1 MTCLRK
7 DAPAGEVTV
16 YLCVF
21 ILGGSILAEINV
33 EIPER
38 LNIAAEL
45 IDKNIEKGNG
55 NKIAIYYQ
63 DQTLTYGDVFKAV
76 NKAGNALKNL
86 GIGLEDRV
94 LILQHDCPEFVATFL
109 GAIKIGAIPIPINTN
124 MKPKDYLYMLNDSR
138 AKAAVVSESLAPQIE
153 EIRGELL
160 FLRNLVVV
168 GNAGANQLSYEKL
181 VAEASDELKAVDT
194 SKDDPA
200 FWLYSSGT
208 TGFPKGTVHLQHDIL
223 VACELYAKGILK
235 VSEND
240 ITFSIAK
247 LFFAY
252 GLGNGLYFAFY
263 AGGATVLYPD
273 RFDPKVYFD
282 IIKQFKPTLF
292 FGVPTAYGAM
302 LQAADKFPEEIDTSS
317 VRYCISAG
325 EALPK
330 AIYDAWLEKFKLN
343 ILDGIGST
351 EITHIFISNRPGDVK
366 AGTSGK
372 PVPGYEAKIV
382 DPEGNTLPDGEM
394 GTLMVKGDSIAA
406 YYWNKHEKTKETFYG
421 PWINTGDKYYVDP
434 EGYYTYVGRGDDM
447 IKAGGIWVSPVE
459 VESTIMEHHAV
470 LECGVVG
477 AMDNDNLVKPKAYV
491 VLKDGFEG
499 SEELVRELK
508 QYVKERI
515 APYKYPR
522 WIEFA
527 AQLPK
532 TATGKIMRFKLRE
545 LDEQ

>member
-1 MTCLRK
+1 M
-7 DAPAGEVTV
+7 
-16 YLCVF
+16 
-21 ILGGSILAEINV
+21 SEINL
-33 EIPER
+33 EIPEK
-38 LNIAAEL
+38 LNIAVEL
-45 IDKNIEKGNG
+45 IDKNIEKGNA
-55 NKIAIYYQ
+55 NKVAIYYQ
-63 DQTLTYGDVFKAV
+63 DQTLTYGDVYKAV

-86 GIGLEDRV
+86 GVGLEDRV
-94 LILQHDCPEFVATFL
+94 LILQLDCPEFVASFL
-109 GAIKIGAIPIPINTN
+109 GAIKIGAVPIPTNTLL
-124 MKPKDYLYMLNDSR
+124 KSKDYLYLLNDSR
-138 AKAAVVSESLAPQIE
+138 AKVAVVSESLVSQIE
-153 EIRGELL
+153 EVRGELL
-160 FLRNLVVV
+160 YLRHLVVV
-168 GNAGANQLSYEKL
+168 GNAGPNQLSYEKL
-181 VAEASDELKAVDT
+181 VAEASDELIPADT

-223 VACELYAKGILK
+223 VSCELYGKGILNI
-235 VSEND
+235 SEND

-263 AGGATVLYPD
+263 VGASTVLYPD
-273 RFDPKVYFD
+273 RFEPEVYFD
-282 IIKQFKPTLF
+282 IVKQFKPTLF

-302 LQAADKFPEEIDTSS
+302 LQAADKIPDIDMSS
-317 VRYCISAG
+317 VRYCVSAG

-330 AIYDAWLEKFKLN
+330 AIYESWLEKLN
-343 ILDGIGST
+343 LHILDGIGST
-351 EITHIFISNRPGDVK
+351 ECTHIFISNRPEDVK

-382 DPEGNTLPDGEM
+382 DQDGAALPDGEM

-406 YYWNKHEKTKETFYG
+406 YYWNKHEKTKETFHG

-470 LECGVVG
+470 LECGVIG
-477 AMDNDNLVKPKAYV
+477 AMDNDNLVKPKAFV
-491 VLKDGFEG
+491 VLKEGFEG
-499 SEELVRELK
+499 SEELIKELK

-522 WIEFA
+522 WIEFTP
-527 AQLPK
+527 QLPK

-545 LDEQ
+545 LNE